1 MCLETLSKNHDKY
14 IGMAFNIC
22 RNEEHSRDVVQDAY
36 LKIYDIKQKE
46 PETDVTDL
54 YVWMV
59 IFNIIKDHYR
69 RSKRIKEVSIENAL
83 HIAVKDNIVEFS
95 DIEQMYLNRAN
106 EFRYLDRGLLVES
119 YDKSLREIE
128 TEYKINYGYVYRTL
142 DKTRKLI
149 LRDKHNELYKN
160 KRLKHQK

>member
-1 MCLETLSKNHDKY
+1 MCLEQLSKNHDKY

-22 RNEEHSRDVVQDAY
+22 RNEDHARDVVQDMY
-36 LKIYDIKQKE
+36 LKIYDIEEKN
-46 PETDVTDL
+46 PELIVTDV
-54 YVWMV
+54 YVWMT
-59 IFNIIKDHYR
+59 IFTIIKDHYR
-69 RSKRIKEVSIENAL
+69 RAKRIKEISIENAL
-83 HIAVKDNIVEFS
+83 HVAVQDNIIEFD

-119 YDKSLREIE
+119 FDKSLRAIEIE
-128 TEYKINYGYVYRTL
+128 TDINYGYIHKTL

-149 LRDKHNELYKN
+149 LRDKYDKLYKN